1 MLAKY
6 LSSSKDLSVLVCLW
20 WCLGEHWAMRIQTL
34 QTVPMWL
41 SPGNSM
47 SSSINE
53 SRDRHKISVG
63 NSIDYCEEE
72 ANIMRKGWTQTLG
85 IEIISLS
92 RLQTVQG
99 GLCIICKFLRSR
111 WSSKTIVFWQKWTG
125 CRFKSSSTAL
135 IFTNIILW
143 FCCKIIPIEFPLE
156 NISCARDVWR
166 RRKVVRNS
174 GGVMV
179 KALRS
184 QEPPYPLIT
193 ILISLAPW
201 QSPPP
206 STHHSTGR
214 RETPSS
220 LKQQIFW

>member
-1 MLAKY
+1 
-6 LSSSKDLSVLVCLW
+6 
-20 WCLGEHWAMRIQTL
+20 
-34 QTVPMWL
+34 MWL

-63 NSIDYCEEE
+63 NSIDYCKEE

-125 CRFKSSSTAL
+125 CRLKSSSTAL

-143 FCCKIIPIEFPLE
+143 FYFKIIPIEFPLE
-156 NISCARDVWR
+156 NISCALDVWR
-166 RRKVVRNS
+166 RRKVAVRNS

-179 KALRS
+179 KIVRS
-184 QEPPYPLIT
+184 KEPPYPLIT
-193 ILISLAPW
+193 LLISLAPW

-220 LKQQIFW
+220 LKKQIFL